1 MKTLKPNASKLFV
14 AALTMAAALLQNCK
28 KQAIN
33 TPTTAV
39 PEHGMYA
46 LINDTA
52 WTAESVTASLEYDAA
67 STSRIFT
74 CQGTMG
80 NKVIQLTAYQS
91 NVAAGNDFP
100 LGAANNSL
108 DNFAYF
114 ILPVHR
120 NLTEQNVT
128 LGNTPGAGMVITSID
143 TGKRLISGTFAFP
156 MADSAYDAFG
166 GLTAV
171 QQNLVKKGVFKEV
184 HYVYTP

>member
-1 MKTLKPNASKLFV
+1 MKILKPSASKLFV
-14 AALTMAAALLQNCK
+14 AALIMAAALLQNCK
-28 KQAIN
+28 KQAAN
-33 TPTTAV
+33 PPAATV

-52 WTAESVTASLEYDAA
+52 WTAESITASLGYDAT
-67 STSRIFT
+67 STSRVFL

-80 NKVIQLTAYQS
+80 NKMIQLTAYQS
-91 NVAAGNDFP
+91 NVLASNDFP
-100 LGAANNSL
+100 LGTANNSL
-108 DNFAYF
+108 NNFAYF

-128 LGNTPGAGMVITSID
+128 PGTTPGVSMVITSID